1 MSEKYYYALASR
13 LLKIAPTIST
23 ASKSDFETVA
33 CLIYVLLEN
42 ICEVGGLNRERQTSL
57 PILLNML
64 LENICEVG
72 GLNR

>member
-42 ICEVGGLNRERQTSL
+42 ICEVGGLNRER
-57 PILLNML
+57 
-64 LENICEVG
+64 
-72 GLNR
+72 